1 MIKLGC
7 QFDNSVRFQLLAFR
21 PKVTLGTK
29 VPMQST
35 NDGILQP
42 LNIEL
47 NLTVDLERPRGK
59 SLSAFLKSFN
69 AIDAHV
75 SCLINGSLQVHSVR
89 MHNDRNQVVIL
100 ASSLLFPV

>member
-1 MIKLGC
+1 
-7 QFDNSVRFQLLAFR
+7 
-21 PKVTLGTK
+21 
-29 VPMQST
+29 MQSP
-35 NDGILQP
+35 NNGILQT
-42 LNIEL
+42 LNVKL
-47 NLTVDLERPRGK
+47 DLTVDLERPGWK
-59 SLSAFLKSFN
+59 SLSTLLEPLN